1 MCWVCVCVCSA
12 MLASLCLI
20 SKLNWGWGG
29 GVVDEWMKS
38 EESCLDLKKK
48 ILNDSNIV
56 KKPNVIHN
64 FNTGWEEMLWEIRMP
79 NAPICPT
86 PLYIN
91 LSLSSALVM
100 LLSHTGR
107 HSHSLCHP
115 HPIPLFLSASLSL
128 QSLAVI
134 PIFYLQSRAID
145 TVISDPVGRDQVIEI
160 SCGLCLSWYYKTSPG
175 ICLVTLHIW
184 VVAVGGLSSV
194 PFCNRW
200 VPFRVKR
207 RFKCDLKTG
216 FEIFARYKATV
227 WLWPHGWMCY

>member
-20 SKLNWGWGG
+20 SKLNWGGG
-29 GVVDEWMKS
+29 CCWWMNEKWRVMFR
-38 EESCLDLKKK
+38 LKKN
-48 ILNDSNIV
+48 LNDSNIV

-86 PLYIN
+86 PPYIN

-107 HSHSLCHP
+107 HNHSLCYP

-175 ICLVTLHIW
+175 ICLVTLHTLSRCCRW
-184 VVAVGGLSSV
+184 AVICAL
-194 PFCNRW
+194 
-200 VPFRVKR
+200 
-207 RFKCDLKTG
+207 L
-216 FEIFARYKATV
+216 
-227 WLWPHGWMCY
+227 